1 MSMSWMLMPLPK
13 SLQIFTCFFFYAKN
27 CFPERFIYKF
37 LFQTIVCSKKIFI
50 KCFFHEFF
58 SLIFFSWFFLS
69 HENFLLGNLFLSL
82 CKLII
87 EFRLHDD
94 QPPKWRRWSTSFFMP
109 FINMP
114 IWCIDQQTFLAHWS
128 TIIYWF
134 FFTNHN
140 VGHSFI

>member
-1 MSMSWMLMPLPK
+1 MPLPK
-13 SLQIFTCFFFYAKN
+13 SLQIFTCFFFSCKKL
-27 CFPERFIYKF
+27 FSWKIYSQISF
-37 LFQTIVCSKKIFI
+37 SNDCLFKKD
-50 KCFFHEFF
+50 FHKMFF
-58 SLIFFSWFFLS
+58 SWIFFIDFFSWFFLS

-114 IWCIDQQTFLAHWS
+114 IWCIDQQTIQALWS
-128 TIIYWF
+128 TIIHWF
-134 FFTNHN
+134 SLTYHD